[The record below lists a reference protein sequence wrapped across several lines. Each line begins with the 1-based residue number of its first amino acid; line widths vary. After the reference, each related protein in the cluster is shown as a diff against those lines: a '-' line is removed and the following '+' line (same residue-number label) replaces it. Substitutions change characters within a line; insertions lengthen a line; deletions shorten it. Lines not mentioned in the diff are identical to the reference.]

1 MNIVAAADIM
11 SVFDVILIV
20 YGLYTMY
27 SAFMMKRTG
36 VPGKWLISEDEATK
50 CRDMKGF
57 IDEMFVKTILFGAV
71 AILYGAL
78 TTLNRMKLALPY
90 FDTVCIIVFLVFCA
104 LYMVALNKAKK
115 KFF

>member
-1 MNIVAAADIM
+1 MNILAAADIM

-27 SAFMMKRTG
+27 STLVMKKTG
-36 VPGKWLISEDEATK
+36 IPGKWLIAEDEAAR

-57 IDEMFVKTILFGAV
+57 IDEMFLKTILFGAV
-71 AILYGAL
+71 AVLYGAL
-78 TTLNRMKLALPY
+78 TILNHMKLAVPY
-90 FDTVCIIVFLVFCA
+90 FDTVGIIVFLVFCV